1 MTQTQDYQPSPDAQ
15 AYAVPLADLP
25 EGVVAMPFPAQSA
38 SLEELASFFGQLEDA
53 LQEAGNGH

>member
-1 MTQTQDYQPSPDAQ
+1 MTDISYQPSPDAQ

-25 EGVVAMPFPAQSA
+25 EGVAAVPFPAQGA

-53 LQEAGNGH
+53 LQEDCDGH